1 MSYRSIHSLPAAG
14 GSSGGGG
21 GTPPPNSFVQTF
33 AVPDT
38 TWTVTH
44 PLGTDTPDVT
54 CYAAD
59 GTWLGDA
66 EVHVPNDHTVVITW
80 AVPIAGRAKIGS

>member
-1 MSYRSIHSLPAAG
+1 VTYRAVHSFPAG
-14 GSSGGGG
+14 SGGGG
-21 GTPPPNSFVQTF
+21 SSPAPTNSSYVQTF
-33 AVPDT
+33 TVPDT

-44 PLGTDTPDVT
+44 PLATDTPDVT

-66 EVHVPNDHTVVITW
+66 GVYVPNNYTVVITW
-80 AVPIAGRAKIGS
+80 ALPVAGRAKIGI